1 MSLPLPEPITRVAA
15 PMSRQCAQDVAL
27 FELLIR
33 KIFHSGFSRD
43 VVDRRWSAFQNAFQG
58 FDPAIVAE
66 FTEDDARGLLH
77 RSDLIRNRRK
87 LFAAVHNARQVQR
100 LILQHGSFAAWLE
113 SWSGAPFEQ
122 RVDTLAAY
130 FEQMGINTAF
140 WFLLE
145 AGYATLDDYPNV
157 HEFPPET

>member
-1 MSLPLPEPITRVAA
+1 MTVPLPD
-15 PMSRQCAQDVAL
+15 PMNLMTTPPRRQCAQDVAL

-43 VVDRRWSAFQNAFQG
+43 VVDRRWNAFQKAFQG
-58 FDPAIVAE
+58 FNPAIVAE
-66 FTEDDARGLLH
+66 YTDSDVCGLLN

-87 LFAAVHNARQVQR
+87 MFAAVRNARQVQR
-100 LILQHGSFAAWLE
+100 LILQHGSFQAWLE
-113 SWSGAPFEQ
+113 SLSSAPFEQ
-122 RVDTLAAY
+122 RVDTLVAC

-145 AGYATLDDYPNV
+145 AGYATLDEYPDV
-157 HEFPPET
+157 YEFPTDA

>member
-15 PMSRQCAQDVAL
+15 PMSRQCAQDMAL

-58 FDPAIVAE
+58 FNPAVVAE
-66 FTEDDARGLLH
+66 FTEDDVRGLLH

-87 LFAAVHNARQVQR
+87 LFAAVHNA
-100 LILQHGSFAAWLE
+100 LQHGSFAAWLK
-113 SWSGAPFEQ
+113 SLSGAPFEQ

-157 HEFPPET
+157 HEFPLET